1 MNQPSERTHTAM
13 SQTWLDVIS
22 AVDYLSRGHRHG
34 LTVYDAIE
42 EALRWH
48 NAALIAGNDD
58 NLAIAAAA
66 ELPWNDPDP
75 LRSALEN
82 LVLHQ
87 PPATDEESG
96 SAHLIH
102 EALTFWVRTMA
113 DQYNDGRRWVHPRT
127 DSGIPSTLSQP
138 QANGRSPAET

>member
-58 NLAIAAAA
+58 NLAVAAAA

-82 LVLHQ
+82 LVLHE

-96 SAHLIH
+96 SAHLLH

-113 DQYNDGRRWVHPRT
+113 DQYNDDRGWVHPRN
-127 DSGIPSTLSQP
+127 DAGVPSPLTLPLPRGLTST
-138 QANGRSPAET
+138 ET

>member
-1 MNQPSERTHTAM
+1 MNQPSERTHAAM

-82 LVLHQ
+82 LVLHE

-96 SAHLIH
+96 SAHLLH

-113 DQYNDGRRWVHPRT
+113 DQYNDGRGWVHPRNDGT
-127 DSGIPSTLSQP
+127 VATPVILPLEGGTF
-138 QANGRSPAET
+138 AAET